1 MAEYIECEKYVKLND
16 IIETLEHEWG
26 YEGMREDLYNLP
38 TSDVVEVVRCKEC
51 QKWDTSQKFLTSC
64 ACSRWSQSMPYPRL
78 TNPDDFCSFGERKE
92 GEQNEN

>member
-1 MAEYIECEKYVKLND
+1 MTNYIKFEPLREDILND
-16 IIETLEHEWG
+16 VEYDGDTVNHFLGIVDSQPFE
-26 YEGMREDLYNLP
+26 
-38 TSDVVEVVRCKEC
+38 DVVEVVRCKEC

-92 GEQNEN
+92 GDEK